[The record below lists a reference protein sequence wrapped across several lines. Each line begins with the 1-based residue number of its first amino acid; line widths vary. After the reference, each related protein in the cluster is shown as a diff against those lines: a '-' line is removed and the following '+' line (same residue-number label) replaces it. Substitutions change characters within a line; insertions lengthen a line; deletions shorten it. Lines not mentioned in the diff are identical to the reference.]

1 MSHWLIIDGYNIV
14 APIAPPGRGG
24 DSMWLHHER
33 MSLIRRLA
41 ERLPQTVR
49 ERTCVVFDAKDPP
62 RTLPGTDEVTDQFV
76 FEGIL
81 VRFAVGYDEADDL
94 IEELIAAE
102 TVPKSLMVI
111 STDRRIQTAATRRGA
126 MTLDSDLWFDWL
138 LDGRLKLAVSPS
150 KYAEEA
156 DELLSDNREWDN
168 DGNSDSHGKQNR
180 GKTSQGKRAK
190 PQRPQGDEVDQW
202 MEKFGFDET

>member
-33 MSLIRRLA
+33 MGLIRRLA
-41 ERLPQTVR
+41 QRLPQAVR

-62 RTLPGTDEVTDQFV
+62 RSLPGTDEVADRFV
-76 FEGIL
+76 FEDIE
-81 VRFAVGYDEADDL
+81 VRFAVDYDEADDL
-94 IEELIAAE
+94 IEELIISE
-102 TVPKSLMVI
+102 TVPKSLMVV
-111 STDRRIQTAATRRGA
+111 SSDRRIQTAATRRGA

-156 DELLSDNREWDN
+156 DELMTDHHESGDAGD
-168 DGNSDSHGKQNR
+168 SDSEGKRNR
-180 GKTSQGKRAK
+180 GRAGRGKRSK
-190 PQRPQGDEVDQW
+190 PGRPVGDEVDQW
-202 MEKFGFDET
+202 MEKFGFDDT